1 MLFSQSKVKHVN
13 PFLRSPN
20 QQEKSFGG
28 LFEMPLWKFDRWIP
42 YRLPFSSVRN
52 IFAWNLK
59 KMGNWCLIKDFLL
72 DFSDCNLK
80 HFMQMPFRLF
90 PLSNFC
96 HMVWTKVL
104 KSSEFG
110 IKWIPSQISK
120 VTFTNLGDFSRLP
133 EREWKTLK
141 LWSSVKEVSDWAKVE
156 LMGVKLANITLYNF
170 FIQRWALLSYP
181 LILSYP
187 HKNMN
192 ANEMLLI
199 GWIQLCQL
207 VKEAEYSFV
216 FTL

>member
-1 MLFSQSKVKHVN
+1 MNTLQAY
-13 PFLRSPN
+13 
-20 QQEKSFGG
+20 G
-28 LFEMPLWKFDRWIP
+28 LL
-42 YRLPFSSVRN
+42 FSSVRN

-156 LMGVKLANITLYNF
+156 PMGVKLANITLYNF
-170 FIQRWALLSYP
+170 FIQRWVLLSYP
-181 LILSYP
+181 LILSYLIRT
-187 HKNMN
+187 KIWMRMRCSWLAEFNY
-192 ANEMLLI
+192 ANWSRKLNIVLCFI
-199 GWIQLCQL
+199 RLWIEEED
-207 VKEAEYSFV
+207 KK
-216 FTL
+216 